1 MLVTFIIYIDIFVSA
16 NMQVLVLAFL
26 PGQASAA
33 NMTNFELLDL
43 LYCRNIVEDIWP
55 ELHEF
60 GHSGL
65 IQAFPI
71 IFDVIGVSRK
81 I

>member
-1 MLVTFIIYIDIFVSA
+1 MLVTFIIYIDFFVSA

-26 PGQASAA
+26 PGHVSAV
-33 NMTNFELLDL
+33 TNFEMLDL

-71 IFDVIGVSRK
+71 ISDAIGFSRK